1 MRCSALLLTG
11 DCLQPSPGPATW
23 RRNLCQSVD
32 SLAHARRD
40 SSLLPVTSYAVSVE
54 PRTSQTLRLLLEAV
68 NLHHFSGGRSSLL
81 RPFSSHTPPASRH
94 DTPKPVYGPAIL
106 VFDCLLR
113 LRHLALLGDRRQRF
127 FFADLGSA
135 QGPVRLPPT
144 PCMLAQ
150 ACAGIRL
157 YLLETFWVGQGS

>member
-1 MRCSALLLTG
+1 MVGTLAALHMRAHAHALAAMLSGVGPNEISQSSLQVIIHGSSVPTRSLSRAMLCSSA

-68 NLHHFSGGRSSLL
+68 NLHHFSGGDR
-81 RPFSSHTPPASRH
+81 RFSVLFRRIH
-94 DTPKPVYGPAIL
+94 
-106 VFDCLLR
+106 R
-113 LRHLALLGDRRQRF
+113 LLLGMILPNLYMALPSWF
-127 FFADLGSA
+127 LIACCGSD
-135 QGPVRLPPT
+135 T
-144 PCMLAQ
+144 S
-150 ACAGIRL
+150 L
-157 YLLETFWVGQGS
+157 Y